1 MKHIFDMLTKI
12 ISVAKEAVDRQGL
25 IAILTMSIGNDDEIE
40 ETVQGETVY
49 NELIDQ
55 LRLNIPKDTDYRP
68 NIYSYFGIKKKPSDT
83 ILIDMMIKVFHIK
96 RFNSELY
103 IFKINGWQKLSED
116 ELKGFVS
123 KMIQVLLI
131 GYTPTQSALNNVVEG
146 LQKSTDVEE
155 LVENEH
161 YIGCGENMFD
171 LNTFKVVKNSIDI
184 FPKTRLNLAL
194 DKNDEITDQIPKH
207 FNQYMLELANYDDDL
222 QYFLFQHTAVLLT
235 ADTKYRRGL
244 ILYGGAKNG
253 KSVYIEL
260 VKSFFYSKD
269 IVSKPLNEL
278 EGRFDKE
285 SLIDKSLM
293 ASHEIGQS
301 RIQEQ
306 IVNDFKKLLSV
317 ESMHVD
323 RKGKTQV
330 EVTLD
335 LKLIFSTNAVLNFPP
350 EHAKA
355 LERRINIIPCEYY
368 VEKADTSLIDKL
380 QSEKKEIFL
389 YLMYVYQQI
398 VKADIEY
405 LENSRVTEI
414 THDWLNFGYEF
425 VSSRS
430 ASIANQKACINL
442 LRKLIEIKPGSR
454 IKVSEL
460 NKVINEEIKVSSQVI
475 KQLIQAN
482 FDTQTKLYNGYDY
495 WIDLGWKEAD
505 KKEIHD
511 ISKKDN
517 IISLDKN
524 ENITDDEALDEENL
538 DFDWE
543 DFDDE

>member
-1 MKHIFDMLTKI
+1 MKHIFEMLTKI

-538 DFDWE
+538 NFDWE